1 MQETNNAYSIGTNN
15 TNLLAGIIYN
25 TPSAVFPVRHAD
37 GTYGGNSTYGANNP
51 VALLE
56 STGNYRTTYGTLL
69 ANATLKQELDALLKG
84 LSAEVSVAFDN
95 SGSMYDT
102 ATKEYKY
109 MDTQASMLPDG
120 TLVTTPV
127 IYGKIR
133 KPSIT
138 ATPNSGHFICVPTFR
153 LKSIICYKAVYTT

>member
-1 MQETNNAYSIGTNN
+1 MDLTSSTFFKVGILGKLQETNNAYSIGTNN

-37 GTYGGNSTYGANNP
+37 GTYGANNP

-109 MDTQASMLPDG
+109 MDTQASMSRHLRKRFGNPQSRRLQIQV
-120 TLVTTPV
+120 TL
-127 IYGKIR
+127 Y
-133 KPSIT
+133 
-138 ATPNSGHFICVPTFR
+138 AFQHSG
-153 LKSIICYKAVYTT
+153 

>member
-1 MQETNNAYSIGTNN
+1 M
-15 TNLLAGIIYN
+15 LAGIIYN

-109 MDTQASMLPDG
+109 MDTQASMLPDDYSRQLRKRFG
-120 TLVTTPV
+120 NPQSRRLQIQVTL
-127 IYGKIR
+127 Y
-133 KPSIT
+133 
-138 ATPNSGHFICVPTFR
+138 AFQHSG
-153 LKSIICYKAVYTT
+153 